1 MAYLLCTRKIL
12 TSLFCL
18 AALSS
23 MGQDSAMH
31 EFKEV
36 QVTGFKEERKTNTS
50 VDIVT
55 MTKDEMRSNG
65 AFNIADGLARIPGVS
80 QLSTGLAVSK
90 PVIRG
95 LYGNRILTLL
105 SGLRFDNQQW
115 QDEHGLGLSDVGVD
129 RVEVIKGPLAIL
141 YGTDAVGG
149 ILNVIEEKKAAAE
162 KIDLDYN
169 FRFNSNTLGGS
180 SDVGI
185 KANHNNRWWRVR
197 IGGDAN
203 PDYSDGAGT
212 RVLNSR
218 FNGVYFK
225 ASFGTTHKGWTTENN
240 YNFSRN
246 NFGFLFGDLYSFITP
261 DARYSLS
268 LTNPHHTVMLN
279 ILSSQNT
286 KVLKKGLLKL
296 NLGFQSNQRMEDE
309 GGGAISLNMLL
320 STLQYNL
327 QYIRPLND
335 KIEMIISHGSSFE
348 NNTNLGKRV
357 IIPDANMFE
366 TFASAFFKFKVK
378 WLIIEAGAGL
388 DDKYIN
394 TLLTRAVNGPD
405 HSIHPFAQNRLA
417 GNGIA
422 GITLNPNSYWNIKLN
437 ASSGLRA
444 PNLAELSSNGVHEG
458 TIHYEIGDPNMKN
471 EQNINTDLTISYESK
486 YVRAAVSGFYNQFFN
501 YIYLQPTD
509 AVFAGAYQIYQY
521 KQQNAYLTGGEVEY
535 EITPQGKV
543 KGLTWTQSFAGL
555 IARTSQHDYL
565 PFIAPPKISST
576 LKYEHGVSK
585 RITNMYGS
593 IGFDYVFKQSNL
605 APGETVTPAYKLVDA
620 SFGLDIAIK
629 RGYIKLSLIGKN
641 LLGEKYYDHLSRL
654 KGYTDYQGRP
664 SVYNIGRNIM
674 LNISIPLSLNYSK
687 K

>member
-1 MAYLLCTRKIL
+1 MLVLLFSL
-12 TSLFCL
+12 T
-18 AALSS
+18 ALQNYA
-23 MGQDSAMH
+23 QDTSVH

-36 QVTGFKEERKTNTS
+36 QITGFKEERKTNTS

-65 AFNIADGLARIPGVS
+65 AFNISDGLSKIPGVS
-80 QLSTGLAVSK
+80 QLSTGVAISK

-149 ILNVIEEKKAAAE
+149 ILNIIEEKKAAEE

-180 SDVGI
+180 SDIGV
-185 KANHNNRWWRVR
+185 KANHNNIWWRIR

-203 PDYSDGAGT
+203 PDYSDGSGT

-225 ASFGTTHKGWTTENN
+225 ASFGTTRKGWTTDNN

-246 NFGFLFGDLYSFITP
+246 NFGFLFGDLYSFIGP

-268 LTNPHHTVMLN
+268 LINPHHTVMLN
-279 ILSSQNT
+279 TLSSQNT
-286 KVLKKGLLKL
+286 KVLKKGVLKL

-309 GGGAISLNMLL
+309 GGGSISLNMLL
-320 STLQYNL
+320 TTAQYNL
-327 QYIRPLND
+327 QWIRPLNE
-335 KIEMIISHGSSFE
+335 KIEMIISHGSTFE
-348 NNTNLGKRV
+348 NNTNYGVRV

-366 TFASAFFKFKVK
+366 TFASAFFKFKLKLVT
-378 WLIIEAGAGL
+378 IETGAGF

-394 TLLTRAVNGPD
+394 TLLTKAVNGPD
-405 HSIHPFAQNRLA
+405 HSIHPFAQNRPA
-417 GNGIA
+417 GNGIL
-422 GITLNPNSYWNIKLN
+422 GLTVNPDKNWNIKLN
-437 ASSGLRA
+437 TATGLRA

-458 TIHYEIGDPNMKN
+458 TVHYEVGDPNMKN
-471 EQNINTDLTISYESK
+471 EQNINTDLTVSYDSK
-486 YVRAAVSGFYNQFFN
+486 YVRAAISGFYNYFFN
-501 YIYLQPTD
+501 YIYLQPTN

-521 KQQNAYLTGGEVEY
+521 QQQNAYLAGGEVEY

-543 KGLTWTQSFAGL
+543 TGLIWSQSFQGLT
-555 IARTSQHDYL
+555 ARTSQGAYL

-576 LKYEHGVSK
+576 LKYEHSVNK
-585 RITNMYGS
+585 KVVNMFGS
-593 IGFDYVFKQSNL
+593 IGFDYVFKQSHL
-605 APGETVTPAYKLVDA
+605 APEETVTPAYKLLDA
-620 SFGLDIAIK
+620 AFGLDIAIK
-629 RGYIKLSLIGKN
+629 HGSIKLSLVGKN
-641 LLGEKYYDHLSRL
+641 LLGEKYFDHLSRL
-654 KGYTDYQGRP
+654 KGYTDYNGHTAI
-664 SVYNIGRNIM
+664 YNIGRNII
-674 LNISIPLSLNYSK
+674 LNVSIPLSFNYSK